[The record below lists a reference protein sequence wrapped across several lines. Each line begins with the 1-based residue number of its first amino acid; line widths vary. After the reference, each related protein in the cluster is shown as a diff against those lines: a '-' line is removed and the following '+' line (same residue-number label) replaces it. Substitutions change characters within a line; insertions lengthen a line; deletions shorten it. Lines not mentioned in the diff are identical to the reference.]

1 MLNIQASV
9 QEHSF
14 KTRPGGRPGGRPG
27 IMIGLRVRWVDPGQ
41 SGSTQKNL
49 MQVALVAA
57 AATTANPVFNT
68 SKLSL
73 PSFKMPTTIFYIHH
87 LDRNISVL

>member
-1 MLNIQASV
+1 
-9 QEHSF
+9 
-14 KTRPGGRPGGRPG
+14 
-27 IMIGLRVRWVDPGQ
+27 
-41 SGSTQKNL
+41 